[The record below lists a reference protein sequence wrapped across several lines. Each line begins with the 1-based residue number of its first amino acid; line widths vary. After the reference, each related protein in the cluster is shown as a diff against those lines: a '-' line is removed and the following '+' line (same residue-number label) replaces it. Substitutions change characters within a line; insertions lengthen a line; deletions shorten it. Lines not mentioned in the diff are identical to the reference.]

1 MPREIIIGTI
11 TLKATIN
18 ICCGYWKS
26 VPPEK
31 GILPRYE
38 EVIPEISQVAFV
50 AACRVIPSPKL
61 TGKRQFIVLECEF
74 TLPPEDKIT
83 PTDHTYINDKTHLIA
98 HRYMNLLENDEAF
111 KELKALY
118 FMEDFLID

>member
-1 MPREIIIGTI
+1 MPREISIGTI
-11 TLKATIN
+11 TLNATIN

-31 GILPRYE
+31 CILPKYN
-38 EVIPEISQVAFV
+38 EVIPEISQVTFV
-50 AACRVIPSPKL
+50 AAFRVIPPPKL
-61 TGKRQFIVLECEF
+61 TGKRRFIVLECEF
-74 TLPPEDKIT
+74 TLPPEDKIIL
-83 PTDHTYINDKTHLIA
+83 TDPTYINDKTHLIA
-98 HRYMNLLENDEAF
+98 HRYMNLLENDKEF